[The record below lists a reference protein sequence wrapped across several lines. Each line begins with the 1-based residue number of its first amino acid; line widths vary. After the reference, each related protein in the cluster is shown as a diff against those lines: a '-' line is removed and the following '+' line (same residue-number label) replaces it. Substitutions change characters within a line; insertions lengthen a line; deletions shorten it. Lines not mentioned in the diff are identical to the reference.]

1 MSNPFSIWGILSALN
16 KVLLPSIHKA
26 PDLTRLSRWQKAVV
40 GWKLWVTYKRMDE
53 LQRQGRRPYTEQD

>member
-40 GWKLWVTYKRMDE
+40 GWE
-53 LQRQGRRPYTEQD
+53 